1 MGLATHRVVEEMERM
16 ESLIRQAWQRH
27 GRIPPELKE
36 RIVIEHTSLISY
48 IVSRIA
54 VRLPSHVDLEDLH
67 NTGVIG
73 LMDAV
78 DKYDPTKDCKFKTYA
93 EFRIRGAILDQLRS
107 LDWVPRSVRQKSRQ
121 LEQATNAVE
130 QRLGRPATED
140 EVAGTL
146 GLQIEDF
153 HVLVNQTRGVSMV
166 NLDDLR
172 GQSDNDQPLPSG
184 NLEDVNAEDPF
195 AQLKQRELTQ
205 ALANGIAGLPEKERL
220 VISLYYYE
228 DLNLKEI
235 GQILGI
241 TESRVCQIH
250 SKAVSR
256 LRSRMRSAMLN

>member
-1 MGLATHRVVEEMERM
+1 MET
-16 ESLIRQAWQRH
+16 LIREAWQEH
-27 GRIPPELKE
+27 GRIPPDLKE
-36 RIVIEHTSLISY
+36 RIVVEHTSLISY

-54 VRLPSHVDLEDLH
+54 VRLPSHVDLDDLH

-121 LEQATNAVE
+121 LEQACNQIE
-130 QRLGRPATED
+130 QRLGRPATD
-140 EVAGTL
+140 EEISTSL
-146 GLQIEDF
+146 GINLDEL
-153 HVLVNQTRGVSMV
+153 HVLVNQTRGISMV
-166 NLDDLR
+166 NMDDLR
-172 GQSDNDQPLPSG
+172 GGGQDSDQPAPSG

-195 AQLKQRELTQ
+195 TSLRSRELTQ
-205 ALANGIAGLPEKERL
+205 SLAKGIESLPEKERL

-235 GQILGI
+235 GSILGI

-256 LRSRMRSAMLN
+256 LRSRMRLSFLN

>member
-1 MGLATHRVVEEMERM
+1 MGTSADVVEERERM
-16 ESLIRQAWQRH
+16 ESLIRQAWNRH

-146 GLQIEDF
+146 GVDMDDF
-153 HVLVNQTRGVSMV
+153 HTLVNQTRGVSMV

-172 GQSDNDQPLPSG
+172 GQSDSDQPLPSG

-205 ALANGIAGLPEKERL
+205 ALANGISGLPEKERL

-256 LRSRMRSAMLN
+256 LRSRMRAAMLN

>member
-1 MGLATHRVVEEMERM
+1 MSQEDGMDALLREAKEKDTEISPGLREQIVLEHTP
-16 ESLIRQAWQRH
+16 LIR
-27 GRIPPELKE
+27 
-36 RIVIEHTSLISY
+36 Y
-48 IVSRIA
+48 IVNRIA
-54 VRLPSHVDLEDLH
+54 VRLPSHIDLDDLH

-172 GQSDNDQPLPSG
+172 GQGDNDQPLPSG

>member
-1 MGLATHRVVEEMERM
+1 MET
-16 ESLIRQAWQRH
+16 LIREAWQEH
-27 GRIPPELKE
+27 GRIPHDLKE
-36 RIVIEHTSLISY
+36 QIVVEHTSLISY

-54 VRLPSHVDLEDLH
+54 VRLPSHVDLDDLH

-121 LEQATNAVE
+121 LETACNQIE
-130 QRLGRPATED
+130 QRLGRPATDD
-140 EVAGTL
+140 EIAGSL
-146 GLQIEDF
+146 GINLDEL
-153 HVLVNQTRGVSMV
+153 HVMVNQTRGISIV
-166 NLDDLR
+166 NMDDLR
-172 GQSDNDQPLPSG
+172 GSNDSDQPLPSG

-195 AQLKQRELTQ
+195 ASLRSRELTQ
-205 ALANGIAGLPEKERL
+205 SLAKGIDSLPEKERL

-235 GQILGI
+235 GSILGI

-256 LRSRMRSAMLN
+256 LRSRMRLSLLN

>member
-1 MGLATHRVVEEMERM
+1 METQ
-16 ESLIRQAWQRH
+16 IREAWDAH
-27 GRIPPELKE
+27 GCIPSDLREQ
-36 RIVIEHTSLISY
+36 IVLEHTRLIQY

-78 DKYDPTKDCKFKTYA
+78 EKYDPGKDCKFKTYA

-121 LEQATNAVE
+121 LEQAYIEAE
-130 QRLGRPATED
+130 QELGRPATEAEIAARMGLRPD
-140 EVAGTL
+140 E
-146 GLQIEDF
+146 F
-153 HVLVNQTRGVSMV
+153 HHLVNQTRGISMV
-166 NLDDLR
+166 ALDDLR
-172 GQSDNDQPLPSG
+172 GSSQESDQPLPSG

-195 AQLKQRELTQ
+195 NSLKSRELTST
-205 ALANGIAGLPEKERL
+205 LAGGIAALPEKERL
-220 VISLYYYE
+220 VITLYYYE

-235 GQILGI
+235 GGILGI

-256 LRSRMRSAMLN
+256 LRGRMRSGSLN

>member
-1 MGLATHRVVEEMERM
+1 METLLR
-16 ESLIRQAWQRH
+16 EAKEKHDEIPSTLKEQIVLEHTPLIR
-27 GRIPPELKE
+27 
-36 RIVIEHTSLISY
+36 Y
-48 IVSRIA
+48 IVNRIA
-54 VRLPSHVDLEDLH
+54 VRLPSHIDLDDLH

-73 LMDAV
+73 LMDAIE
-78 DKYDPTKDCKFKTYA
+78 KYDPEKNCKFKTYA
-93 EFRIRGAILDQLRS
+93 EFRIKGAILDQLRS

-121 LEQATNAVE
+121 LEQATNSIE
-130 QRLGRPATED
+130 QRLGRPATHD

-146 GLQIEDF
+146 GLPIDDF
-153 HVLVNQTRGVSMV
+153 HTLVNQTRGVSMV